1 MGEND
6 DESCAGE
13 CICRR
18 RMTYADWSVSAK
30 NPASFTARREFLEVA
45 HKARREGC
53 LFARKFVR
61 SSSSSSLLRDG
72 KDGKS
77 LQGVFMSR
85 GGARSRKN
93 NNNHGD
99 ESNDDDDGLILVEA
113 WKRAIV
119 EAKPS

>member
-1 MGEND
+1 
-6 DESCAGE
+6 
-13 CICRR
+13 
-18 RMTYADWSVSAK
+18 MTYADWSVSAK

-45 HKARREGC
+45 RKARREGC
-53 LFARKFVR
+53 LFARKIFR
-61 SSSSSSLLRDG
+61 SSSSSSLVRDG

-77 LQGVFMSR
+77 SQGVFMSR

-99 ESNDDDDGLILVEA
+99 ESNDDDDGLISVEA